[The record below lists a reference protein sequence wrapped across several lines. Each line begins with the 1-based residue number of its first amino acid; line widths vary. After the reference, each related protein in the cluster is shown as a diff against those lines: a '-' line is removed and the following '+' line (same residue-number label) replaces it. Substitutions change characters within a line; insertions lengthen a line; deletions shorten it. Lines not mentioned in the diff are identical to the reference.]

1 MAGRDIL
8 SEKQK
13 IISVVGPTASGKTR
27 LAVELAKIFDG
38 EVISADSMQI
48 YQGMQIATAKPDE
61 SEMQGIPHHLMD
73 FLPPDRSYSV
83 AMFTEDAKRCIADI
97 ASRGKLPIL
106 AGGTGLYVDSLLQNI
121 KFSEEERDEKLSRE
135 LWQKYEE
142 EGINSLLSKLR
153 EIDPP
158 SYERLKEGRNP
169 ERVIRAVEFYYT
181 TGKTIT
187 EQNEQ
192 SRLEQPLY
200 DAVKIGLGFLDRE
213 KLYERINHR
222 VDLMLRNGLL
232 EEAGNVLHSQLSQTS
247 VKAIGYKELAPY
259 FSGEQSLDECIEKL
273 KRETRRYA
281 KRQLTW
287 FKRDKEINWLYVD
300 DEPCF
305 EALLGKAVQL
315 IKGRL
320 YG

>member
-1 MAGRDIL
+1 M

-13 IISVVGPTASGKTR
+13 IISVVGPTASGKTS

-48 YQGMQIATAKPDE
+48 YQGMQIATAKPDKA
-61 SEMQGIPHHLMD
+61 EMQGIPHHLMD
-73 FLPPDRSYSV
+73 FLPPDKSYSV
-83 AMFTEDAKRCIADI
+83 AMFTDDAKRCITDI
-97 ASRGKLPIL
+97 SSRGKLPIL
-106 AGGTGLYVDSLLQNI
+106 AGGTGLYVDSLLRNI

-142 EGINSLLSKLR
+142 EGIDSLLQKLSA
-153 EIDPP
+153 IDPP

-169 ERVIRAVEFYYT
+169 KRIVRAIEFFYT

-187 EQNEQ
+187 EQNEM
-192 SRLEQPLY
+192 SRLEESPY
-200 DAVKIGLGFLDRE
+200 DAIKIGLGFLDRE
-213 KLYERINHR
+213 KLYERINLR
-222 VDLMLRNGLL
+222 VDLML
-232 EEAGNVLHSQLSQTS
+232 
-247 VKAIGYKELAPY
+247 Y
-259 FSGEQSLDECIEKL
+259 FEGEQSLEECIEKL

-300 DEPCF
+300 EEPNF
-305 EALLGKAVQL
+305 EALLDKAVQI

>member
-48 YQGMQIATAKPDE
+48 YQGMQIATAKPDKA
-61 SEMQGIPHHLMD
+61 EMQGIPHHLMD
-73 FLPPDRSYSV
+73 FLPPDKSYSV
-83 AMFTEDAKRCIADI
+83 AMFTDDAKRCITDI
-97 ASRGKLPIL
+97 S
-106 AGGTGLYVDSLLQNI
+106 SI

-142 EGINSLLSKLR
+142 EGIDSLLQKLSV
-153 EIDPP
+153 IDPP

-169 ERVIRAVEFYYT
+169 KRIIRAIEFFYT

-187 EQNEQ
+187 EQNEM
-192 SRLEQPLY
+192 SRLEESPY
-200 DAVKIGLGFLDRE
+200 DAIKIGLGFLDRG
-213 KLYERINHR
+213 KLYERINLR

-232 EEAGNVLHSQLSQTS
+232 EEARQVLGSELSQTS
-247 VKAIGYKELAPY
+247 VKAIGYKELMPY
-259 FSGEQSLDECIEKL
+259 FEGEQSLEECIEKL

-300 DEPCF
+300 EEPNF
-305 EALLGKAVQL
+305 EALLDKAVQI

>member
-1 MAGRDIL
+1 M

-48 YQGMQIATAKPDE
+48 YQGMKIATAKPDKA
-61 SEMQGIPHHLMD
+61 EMQGIPHHLMD
-73 FLPPDRSYSV
+73 FL
-83 AMFTEDAKRCIADI
+83 
-97 ASRGKLPIL
+97 IL
-106 AGGTGLYVDSLLQNI
+106 AGGTGLYVDSLLRNI

-142 EGINSLLSKLR
+142 EGIDSLLQKLSV
-153 EIDPP
+153 IDLP

-169 ERVIRAVEFYYT
+169 KRIIRAIEFYYT

-187 EQNEQ
+187 EQNEM
-192 SRLEQPLY
+192 SRLEESPY
-200 DAVKIGLGFLDRE
+200 DAIKIGLGFLDRG
-213 KLYERINHR
+213 KLYERINLR

-232 EEAGNVLHSQLSQTS
+232 EEARQVLGSELSQTS
-247 VKAIGYKELAPY
+247 VKAIGYKELMPY
-259 FSGEQSLDECIEKL
+259 FEGEQSLEECIEKL

-287 FKRDKEINWLYVD
+287 FKRDKEINWLYVEE
-300 DEPCF
+300 EPNF
-305 EALLGKAVQL
+305 EALLDKAVQI

>member
-1 MAGRDIL
+1 M

-13 IISVVGPTASGKTR
+13 IISVVGPTASGKTS

-48 YQGMQIATAKPDE
+48 YQGMQIATAKPDKA
-61 SEMQGIPHHLMD
+61 EMQGIPHHLMD
-73 FLPPDRSYSV
+73 FLPPDKSYSV
-83 AMFTEDAKRCIADI
+83 AMFTDDAKRCITDI
-97 ASRGKLPIL
+97 SSRGKLPIL
-106 AGGTGLYVDSLLQNI
+106 AGGTGLYVDSLLRNI

-142 EGINSLLSKLR
+142 EGIDSLLQKLSV
-153 EIDPP
+153 IDPP

-169 ERVIRAVEFYYT
+169 KRIIRAIEFFYT

-187 EQNEQ
+187 E
-192 SRLEQPLY
+192 
-200 DAVKIGLGFLDRE
+200 
-213 KLYERINHR
+213 KLYERINLR

-232 EEAGNVLHSQLSQTS
+232 EEARQVLGSELSQTS
-247 VKAIGYKELAPY
+247 VKAIGYKELMPY
-259 FSGEQSLDECIEKL
+259 FEGEQSLEECIEKL

-300 DEPCF
+300 EEPNF
-305 EALLGKAVQL
+305 EALLDKAVQI

>member
-1 MAGRDIL
+1 M

-13 IISVVGPTASGKTR
+13 IISVVGPTASGKTS

-48 YQGMQIATAKPDE
+48 YQGMQIATAKPDKA
-61 SEMQGIPHHLMD
+61 EMQGIPHHLMD
-73 FLPPDRSYSV
+73 FLPPDKSYSV
-83 AMFTEDAKRCIADI
+83 AMFTDDAKRCITDI
-97 ASRGKLPIL
+97 SSRGKLPIL
-106 AGGTGLYVDSLLQNI
+106 AGGTGLYVDSLLRNI
-121 KFSEEERDEKLSRE
+121 KFSEVERDEKLSRE

-142 EGINSLLSKLR
+142 EGIDSLLQKLSV
-153 EIDPP
+153 IDPP

-169 ERVIRAVEFYYT
+169 KRIIRAIEFFYT

-187 EQNEQ
+187 EQNEM
-192 SRLEQPLY
+192 SRLEESPY
-200 DAVKIGLGFLDRE
+200 DAIKIGLGFLDRE
-213 KLYERINHR
+213 KLYERINLR

-232 EEAGNVLHSQLSQTS
+232 EEARQVLGSELSQTS
-247 VKAIGYKELAPY
+247 VKAIGYKELMPY
-259 FSGEQSLDECIEKL
+259 FEGEQSLEECIEKL

-300 DEPCF
+300 EEPNF
-305 EALLGKAVQL
+305 EALLDKAVQI

>member
-1 MAGRDIL
+1 M

-13 IISVVGPTASGKTR
+13 IISVVGPTASGKTS

-48 YQGMQIATAKPDE
+48 YQGMKIATAKPDKA
-61 SEMQGIPHHLMD
+61 EMQGIPHHLMD
-73 FLPPDRSYSV
+73 FLPPDKSYSV
-83 AMFTEDAKRCIADI
+83 AMFTDDAKRCITDI
-97 ASRGKLPIL
+97 SSRGKLPIL
-106 AGGTGLYVDSLLQNI
+106 AGGTGLYVDSLLRNI

-142 EGINSLLSKLR
+142 EGIDSLLQKLSA
-153 EIDPP
+153 IDPP

-169 ERVIRAVEFYYT
+169 KRIIRAIEFFYT

-187 EQNEQ
+187 
-192 SRLEQPLY
+192 
-200 DAVKIGLGFLDRE
+200 GLGFLDRE
-213 KLYERINHR
+213 KLYERINLR

-232 EEAGNVLHSQLSQTS
+232 EEARQVLGSELSQTS
-247 VKAIGYKELAPY
+247 VKAIGYKELMPY
-259 FSGEQSLDECIEKL
+259 FEGEQSLEECIEKL

-300 DEPCF
+300 EEPNF
-305 EALLGKAVQL
+305 EALLDKAVQI

>member
-1 MAGRDIL
+1 M

-13 IISVVGPTASGKTR
+13 IISVVGPTASGKTS

-48 YQGMQIATAKPDE
+48 YQGMQIATAKPDKA
-61 SEMQGIPHHLMD
+61 EMQGIPHHLMD
-73 FLPPDRSYSV
+73 FLPPDKSYSV
-83 AMFTEDAKRCIADI
+83 AMFTDDA
-97 ASRGKLPIL
+97 
-106 AGGTGLYVDSLLQNI
+106 
-121 KFSEEERDEKLSRE
+121 RDEKLSRE

-142 EGINSLLSKLR
+142 EGIDSLLQKLSA
-153 EIDPP
+153 IDPP

-169 ERVIRAVEFYYT
+169 KRIIRAIEFFYT

-187 EQNEQ
+187 EQNEM
-192 SRLEQPLY
+192 SRLEESPY
-200 DAVKIGLGFLDRE
+200 DAIKIGLGFLDRE
-213 KLYERINHR
+213 KLYERINLR

-232 EEAGNVLHSQLSQTS
+232 EEARQVLGSELSQTS
-247 VKAIGYKELAPY
+247 VKAIGYKELMPY
-259 FSGEQSLDECIEKL
+259 FEGEQSLEECIEKL

-300 DEPCF
+300 EEPNF
-305 EALLGKAVQL
+305 EALLDKAVQI